1 MGEIKI
7 NKRFWI
13 LIIKSTLKKITSKQF
28 SSTFLMLGTIILI
41 STNLINQSFLT
52 NENAEGIK
60 LQNTYSKSIELS
72 LFPLKAWLPSE
83 HFFFRLKK
91 TPDDNLLYDATRI
104 GKEWN
109 EILSSQL
116 KRDQYRNKYHLK
128 IYSDKKPHTISDKSF
143 FIREEKDKEIRKKRG
158 FTTSLYYKI
167 LRSDLNKRDKKEKLR
182 EIYKIF
188 NLWLEP
194 YIVDSLNHKIKM
206 LQEKECS
213 SEKIPETETK
223 KCLLENLNY
232 SQNSKSNSNKKGYWN
247 IFHDEEHSRW
257 EPILSKRG
265 KFGVV
270 DTTYLTKKVS
280 TTSLYFSPFTKL
292 TSIILALE
300 KIDFRTTLSITLS
313 NTAFSLT
320 NQKNKSILTSK
331 KNQILKII
339 MLPRKRNRSMYSPEM
354 QKKLISVIGT
364 LPRQNEAMLD
374 LPTILSTNLVDRLI
388 NSSLIHV
395 NINDTQFALVGGVE
409 EDLVSSSLSS
419 ILTNQKIS
427 QLYVWKKYL
436 FEPNIYQKI
445 EEPGGGIEASFLF
458 KKSENEEKIKSL
470 FTKLQT
476 IRLQESYIS
485 MIKQDKYLET
495 KHKKIKTNSQNI
507 EKMEKYYLSKVK
519 GKPGFK
525 IFPPS
530 LEEST
535 ATRKIRN
542 FLFLKN
548 SLQQLLISLTVI
560 VNLLGLII
568 IRERMKQ
575 AEKTIKDKG
584 VIIWQI
590 SGIKYSREIILI
602 LFFNLFILLFQ
613 GFCSFFFLTLELL
626 IPSLDPLS
634 DWVIKKRFWNL
645 HLIIANIFLIILYQG
660 FTAITIWKNKTKF
673 QV

>member
-1 MGEIKI
+1 
-7 NKRFWI
+7 
-13 LIIKSTLKKITSKQF
+13 
-28 SSTFLMLGTIILI
+28 
-41 STNLINQSFLT
+41 
-52 NENAEGIK
+52 
-60 LQNTYSKSIELS
+60 
-72 LFPLKAWLPSE
+72 
-83 HFFFRLKK
+83 
-91 TPDDNLLYDATRI
+91 
-104 GKEWN
+104 
-109 EILSSQL
+109 
-116 KRDQYRNKYHLK
+116 
-128 IYSDKKPHTISDKSF
+128 
-143 FIREEKDKEIRKKRG
+143 
-158 FTTSLYYKI
+158 
-167 LRSDLNKRDKKEKLR
+167 
-182 EIYKIF
+182 
-188 NLWLEP
+188 
-194 YIVDSLNHKIKM
+194 
-206 LQEKECS
+206 
-213 SEKIPETETK
+213 
-223 KCLLENLNY
+223 
-232 SQNSKSNSNKKGYWN
+232 
-247 IFHDEEHSRW
+247 
-257 EPILSKRG
+257 
-265 KFGVV
+265 VV

-634 DWVIKKRFWNL
+634 D
-645 HLIIANIFLIILYQG
+645 
-660 FTAITIWKNKTKF
+660 
-673 QV
+673 